1 MFLLTFLHIL
11 GLMRQVV
18 EGVDQVKDI
27 TEKTNRKLEEG
38 VNETEGKDISITFLF
53 EEIHWVNDQQNP
65 DHVADLASE
74 LVTESSI
81 GFWI

>member
-38 VNETEGKDISITFLF
+38 VNETEGKDISLTFLF
-53 EEIHWVNDQQNP
+53 EEIHWVNDQ
-65 DHVADLASE
+65 
-74 LVTESSI
+74 
-81 GFWI
+81 